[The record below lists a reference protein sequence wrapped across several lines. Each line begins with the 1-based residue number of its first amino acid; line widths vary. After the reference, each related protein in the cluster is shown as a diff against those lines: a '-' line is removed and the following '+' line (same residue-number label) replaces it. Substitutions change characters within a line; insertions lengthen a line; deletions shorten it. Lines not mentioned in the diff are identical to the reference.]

1 LVYSSGKIGHG
12 SHHPSFNIFGK
23 STLHVSQDFGK
34 VTVEIFSTAMLGVSD
49 NLAQC
54 ISALRGH
61 KLRASLTILGLTM
74 GVATLITVMT
84 IVQGAN
90 LYVEQ
95 KIANLGTNVFQIAR
109 TPFAVTDFNI
119 IIKSLKYRKIEIED
133 MEAVADRCTACN
145 EVGATAAASVRA
157 RSGDKELQ
165 DVNFYGYTANM
176 ANIDSRTVAAGRY
189 FTPSEAEHKTSVC
202 LIGDTLVRELFLG
215 MDPIGRTVRVGND
228 EFRVIGVMEKIGSV
242 LGQDQD
248 NFVIVSLPV
257 YLRSQGV
264 NFSIT
269 INVKTSTPN
278 FEIAQ
283 DQAHLILRS
292 RRHLMGNMDDD
303 FFIGTKESYMALW
316 RSISSAFF
324 GVFIMVSAISVVI
337 GGIVI
342 MNVML
347 VSVSLRRR
355 EIGVRRAVGA
365 TKRDILHQFMAESV
379 MQCISGGFAGVTL
392 GFLVALALRTY
403 TPFPASVKIWVAVL
417 GVILS
422 SAVGLF
428 FGIYPAFRASQLDP
442 VVALRSD

>member
-1 LVYSSGKIGHG
+1 MLA
-12 SHHPSFNIFGK
+12 FN
-23 STLHVSQDFGK
+23 
-34 VTVEIFSTAMLGVSD
+34 D

-54 ISALRGH
+54 FRALRGH
-61 KLRASLTILGLTM
+61 KLRASLTMLGLTM

-109 TPFAVTDFNI
+109 TPFAVTDFTI
-119 IIKSLKYRKIEIED
+119 IIKALKYKKIELED
-133 MEAVADRCTACN
+133 MAAIAEGCSACE
-145 EVGATAAASVRA
+145 EVGASASTSVRA

-165 DVNFYGYTANM
+165 DVSLYGQTANT
-176 ANIDSRTVAAGRY
+176 ADIDSRAVELGRY
-189 FTPSEAEHKTSVC
+189 FTSSEAEHKANVC

-215 MDPIGRTVRVGND
+215 MDPLGRSIRIGND
-228 EFRVIGVMEKIGSV
+228 EFMVVGVMEKIGSV

-248 NFVIVSLPV
+248 NFVMVPLPV
-257 YLRSQGV
+257 FLRNQGIH
-264 NFSIT
+264 FSVT
-269 INVKTSTPN
+269 INVKTSTQN
-278 FEIAQ
+278 FEKAQ
-283 DQAHLILRS
+283 DQSQLILRA
-292 RRHLMGNMDDD
+292 RRHLTGNMDDD

-324 GVFIMVSAISVVI
+324 AVFIMVSAISVVI

-347 VSVSLRRR
+347 VSVTLRRR

-365 TKRDILHQFMAESV
+365 TKPDILRQFMVESV
-379 MQCISGGFAGVTL
+379 MQCIAGGLAGVTL

-403 TPFPASVKIWVAVL
+403 TPFPASVQTWVAVL
-417 GVILS
+417 GVFLS

-428 FGIYPAFRASQLDP
+428 FGIYPALRASRLDP

>member
-1 LVYSSGKIGHG
+1 
-12 SHHPSFNIFGK
+12 
-23 STLHVSQDFGK
+23 
-34 VTVEIFSTAMLGVSD
+34 MLAVSD

-54 ISALRGH
+54 FEALRGH
-61 KLRASLTILGLTM
+61 KLRASLTALGLTM

-119 IIKSLKYRKIEIED
+119 IIKALKYRKIEIDD
-133 MEAVADRCTACN
+133 MAAVAEGCTACG
-145 EVGATAAASVRA
+145 EVGASASATVRA
-157 RSGDKELQ
+157 RFADKEQQ
-165 DVNFYGYTANM
+165 DVTLYGQSANM
-176 ANIDSRTVAAGRY
+176 ADIDTRTVEIGRY
-189 FTPSEAEHKTSVC
+189 FSPSESDHKTNVC
-202 LIGDTLVRELFLG
+202 LIGDTIVRELFLG
-215 MDPIGRTVRVGND
+215 MDPLGRSIRIGSD
-228 EFRVIGVMEKIGSV
+228 EFVVIGIMEKIGNV

-248 NFVIVSLPV
+248 NFVIVPLPV
-257 YLRSQGV
+257 FLRLEGMNS
-264 NFSIT
+264 SIT
-269 INVKTSTPN
+269 INVKASKQN
-278 FEIAQ
+278 FETAQ
-283 DQAHLILRS
+283 DQARLILRS
-292 RRHLMGNMDDD
+292 RRHLMGNMEDDY
-303 FFIGTKESYMALW
+303 FIGTKDSYMALW

-347 VSVSLRRR
+347 VSVTLRRR

-365 TKRDILHQFMAESV
+365 TKQDILRQFMVESV
-379 MQCISGGFAGVTL
+379 MQCIVGGLAGVTL

-403 TPFPASVKIWVAVL
+403 TPFPASVQTWVAIL
-417 GVILS
+417 GVFLS

>member
-1 LVYSSGKIGHG
+1 
-12 SHHPSFNIFGK
+12 
-23 STLHVSQDFGK
+23 
-34 VTVEIFSTAMLGVSD
+34 MLAVSD
-49 NLAQC
+49 NLEQC
-54 ISALRGH
+54 FSALRGH
-61 KLRASLTILGLTM
+61 KLRASLTALGLTM

-95 KIANLGTNVFQIAR
+95 KIANMGTDVFQIAR
-109 TPFAVTDFNI
+109 TPFAVTDFTI
-119 IIKSLKYRKIEIED
+119 IIKALKYKKIEMDD
-133 MEAVADRCTACN
+133 MAAVAEACTACG
-145 EVGATAAASVRA
+145 EVGASASATVRA
-157 RSGDKELQ
+157 RSGDKEQQ
-165 DVNFYGYTANM
+165 DVNLYGQSANM
-176 ANIDSRTVAAGRY
+176 ADIDSRTVEAGRY
-189 FTPSEAEHKTSVC
+189 FTASEAEHKTNVC
-202 LIGDTLVRELFLG
+202 LIGDTIVRELFLG
-215 MDPIGRTVRVGND
+215 MDPLGRSIRIGSD
-228 EFRVIGVMEKIGSV
+228 EFLVIGVMEKIGNV

-248 NFVIVSLPV
+248 NFVIIPLSVF
-257 YLRSQGV
+257 LRLQGM
-264 NFSIT
+264 NSSIT
-269 INVKTSTPN
+269 INVKAGKQN
-278 FEIAQ
+278 FEMAQ
-283 DQAHLILRS
+283 DQARLILRS

-303 FFIGTKESYMALW
+303 YFIGTKDSYMALW

-347 VSVSLRRR
+347 VSVTLRRR

-365 TKRDILHQFMAESV
+365 TKQDILRQFIVESV
-379 MQCISGGFAGVTL
+379 IQCIAGGFAGVSL

-403 TPFPASVKIWVAVL
+403 TPFPASVQTWVAIL
-417 GVILS
+417 GVFLS